1 MPCVVARDVARVG
14 GDKEAVGVC
23 RVPLHALDVVLHRPL
38 ARGLPV
44 AGLVEGLGFWG
55 QG

>member
-23 RVPLHALDVVLHRPL
+23 RVPLHALDVVLDGPL

-44 AGLVEGLGFWG
+44 AGLVQGLGLRV
-55 QG
+55 